1 MVRKLMFVLASL
13 LIASSML
20 AQQQPTHYPFNY
32 HDYPNTMNAI
42 IQIQIDGVEQT
53 SNEFELGAFNGNVVT
68 GAERIGCYGSLGYYR
83 AYLSVSGTNGSS
95 YEVTFKLYNHQTEEE
110 FENYDISYQGE
121 PYTFTWIGDSFIGN
135 NRNPLVINF
144 VTTSTRTYTKE
155 IIGYGNNDGG
165 YYLIATPIDDVN
177 PAEIEDMI
185 ATPANNYD
193 LYWFD
198 QTEELE
204 WRNYK
209 QDPFNLVSGMGYL
222 YANKYTVELSFT
234 GMPIEEATYNVSLV
248 MDDRAR
254 FSGWNLVGNP
264 FAEHTA
270 YIDRPFYV
278 MNNGGTE
285 IMAQSVSRGIE
296 PLEGAFVIATSDGE
310 TLTFSTT
317 APTKTSE
324 ALALNLTDGQG
335 VIDRAIVDF
344 GEGLPLPKFQL
355 SKSSSKVYIP
365 KDGQDYA
372 LVHSESLGEMP
383 INFKAAKNG
392 TYSFL
397 VSTENANMNY
407 LHLID
412 NMTATDVDL
421 LQNQVYTFE
430 AKKTDNENRFKLV
443 FVCEDSNNSNEAF
456 AFIDASGNIVINGIV
471 NPATL
476 QIVDVTG
483 RIIRI
488 CTDIMRNVTINGI
501 PAGVYVLQ
509 LIDGDNVKV
518 QKIVIG

>member
-1 MVRKLMFVLASL
+1 
-13 LIASSML
+13 
-20 AQQQPTHYPFNY
+20 
-32 HDYPNTMNAI
+32 MNAI

-53 SNEFELGAFNGNVVT
+53 SNEFELGAFNGNAVT
-68 GAERIGCYGSLGYYR
+68 GTERIGCYGSQGYYR

-110 FENYDISYQGE
+110 FENYDISYDGE
-121 PYTFTWIGDSFIGN
+121 PYTFTWISESYIGTN
-135 NRNPLVINF
+135 KKPLVINF
-144 VTTSTRTYTKE
+144 VTTSVHTYTKE
-155 IIGYGNNDGG
+155 ILGYGNNDGG
-165 YYLIATPIDDVN
+165 YYLIATPIDDVD
-177 PAEIEDMI
+177 PAEIDDTI
-185 ATPANNYD
+185 ATPADDYD

-209 QDPFNLVSGMGYL
+209 QGTFNLVSGMGYL
-222 YANKYTVELSFT
+222 YANKYTVELTFT
-234 GMPIEEATYNVSLV
+234 GMPIEDATYDVSLV
-248 MDDRAR
+248 MDDEAR

-278 MNNGGTE
+278 MNDGGTE

-296 PLEGAFVIATSDGE
+296 PMEGVFVIATEDSE

-317 APTKTSE
+317 APTKTGK
-324 ALALNLTDGQG
+324 ALALNLSDGKG

-355 SKSSSKVYIP
+355 RKGSSKVYIP

-372 LVHSESLGEMP
+372 LVHSGSYGEMP
-383 INFKAAKNG
+383 VNFKAAKNG
-392 TYSFL
+392 TYSL
-397 VSTENANMNY
+397 VVSTENANMSY

-421 LQNQVYTFE
+421 LQDLVYTFE
-430 AKKTDNENRFKLV
+430 AKTTDYEHRFKLV
-443 FVCEDSNNSNEAF
+443 FVCEDTNENGIF
-456 AFIDASGNIVINGIV
+456 AFIDASGNIVINGAG
-471 NPATL
+471 NTATL

-483 RIIRI
+483 RIVRV
-488 CTDIMRNVTINGI
+488 CTDLMRNVSTNGI

-509 LIDGDNVKV
+509 LIDGDNMKV
-518 QKIVIG
+518 QKIVID